1 MCWIPD
7 NTKTILLISIFLF
20 HSLTHS
26 LYGICRLLATVWH
39 CTQQPDLNSCSL
51 YGQHLNPR
59 LWSAGKTARSRGG
72 GVAIRGALEV
82 NVKSFRAPTDDWRQ
96 AAHWGHNCHEIERD
110 CPRLLIIRLFSLI
123 QIFFS
128 CTIHTKDPDNC
139 RNIINV
145 IISNITQ
152 TWLDALFM

>member
-51 YGQHLNPR
+51 YLSLLLVCLAAFSGPALVGGLEEGPVPDSLPISRKVILLNIQVTFPF
-59 LWSAGKTARSRGG
+59 LAGKNKT
-72 GVAIRGALEV
+72 VLV
-82 NVKSFRAPTDDWRQ
+82 
-96 AAHWGHNCHEIERD
+96 
-110 CPRLLIIRLFSLI
+110 LL
-123 QIFFS
+123 
-128 CTIHTKDPDNC
+128 
-139 RNIINV
+139 
-145 IISNITQ
+145 NITVYN
-152 TWLDALFM
+152 LSALTEIIYILQQFYVQKLC